1 MKNSGDALVRSI
13 YAGPTMGGMIVNL
26 LSRYPNRTAFINP
39 DGTHLSYE
47 TIAKRIAYLLQKLN
61 QMGLQR
67 GDTIVQMCGN
77 RADVFVVMAACYI
90 NSFRSVALQ
99 PLGGIED
106 QLYILNNCEA
116 KLLVVDADRM
126 QRARELVDRSTQN
139 FEVACHDSVDSAK
152 FLWDAFDA
160 SIEPTLTDLSEPDDI
175 VRLIYTGGTT
185 GKSKGVMGTS
195 CSLATNALF
204 RMAGHNWVDL
214 RLLCSTPLSHAS
226 GAMIVPVLWHGG
238 TIVLHDGFHP
248 ERLINEVVDGT
259 ANALYLVPTMIYRL
273 LDHPESAR
281 LAKSGLRM
289 LMYGAAPISP
299 PRLFQARELL
309 GPILIQHYGLTE
321 APSTV
326 LSLSEIDHLD
336 DSLLASAGKPYP
348 GVTVKILDQEG
359 REVPR
364 GQVGEICIRGD
375 LVMKGYF
382 NEPELTAQA
391 LKHGW
396 LYSGDLA
403 YQNERGYFFIVD
415 RAKDMIISGGFNVY
429 PKEVEDVIATH
440 PAVASVAVIGIPDPD
455 WGEAVKAVVV
465 LKEGQS
471 VTAQELTQRVKT
483 AKGAVQAP
491 KTVDFVDALPL
502 TPLGKLDKKALRAV
516 YWNNKERSIN

>member
-1 MKNSGDALVRSI
+1 MIRSSDLSFDKT
-13 YAGPTMGGMIVNL
+13 YSGPTMGGMIVNL
-26 LSRYPNRTAFINP
+26 LSRYPSRSAFINP
-39 DGTHLSYE
+39 DGSHITYE
-47 TIAKRIAYLLQKLN
+47 AIARRIAYLLDKFRTV
-61 QMGLQR
+61 GLQR

-77 RADVFVVMAACYI
+77 RADVFAVMAACYI
-90 NSFRSVALQ
+90 GSFRSVALQ
-99 PLGGIED
+99 PLGGIDD

-116 KLLVVDADRM
+116 KILIVDQDRLE
-126 QRARELVDRSTQN
+126 RANELKQRSTQA
-139 FEVACHDSVDSAK
+139 FVVLCHDSPPNATC
-152 FLWDAFDA
+152 LWDGFDPLI
-160 SIEPTLTDLSEPDDI
+160 SPTLTDISEPDDI

-185 GKSKGVMGTS
+185 GKSKGVMGTT

-204 RMAGHNWVDL
+204 RMAGHNWVDM
-214 RLLCSTPLSHAS
+214 RLLCSTPLSHAA

-238 TIVLHDGFHP
+238 TIVLHDGFDP
-248 ERLINEVVDGT
+248 DRLIVDIEAGT

-273 LDHPESAR
+273 LDHPKSGR
-281 LAKSGLRM
+281 LAQAGLRM

-299 PRLFQARELL
+299 SRLLQARELL

-326 LSLSEIDHLD
+326 LSLTEVDHLD

-348 GVTVKILDQEG
+348 GVTVKILDNAG
-359 REVPR
+359 HEVPR
-364 GQVGEICIRGD
+364 GTVGEICIRGD

-382 NEPELTAQA
+382 KEPELTALA

-429 PKEVEDVIATH
+429 PKEVEDVIASH
-440 PAVASVAVIGIPDPD
+440 PSVASVAVIGVPDAD

-465 LKEGQS
+465 LREGNS
-471 VTAQELTQRVKT
+471 VSAQELMQRVKT

-491 KTVDFVDALPL
+491 KTVDFVEALPL
-502 TPLGKLDKKALRAV
+502 TSLGKLDKKTLRSV

>member
-1 MKNSGDALVRSI
+1 MKPSSESI
-13 YAGPTMGGMIVNL
+13 LDKTYSGPTMGSMIVNL
-26 LSRYPNRTAFINP
+26 LSRYPTRAAFINP
-39 DGTHLSYE
+39 DGTPITYE
-47 TIAKRIAYLLQKLN
+47 TIARRIAFLLEKLH
-61 QMGLQR
+61 QLGLQR
-67 GDTIVQMCGN
+67 GDTIVQMSGN

-90 NSFRSVALQ
+90 GSFRSVALQ
-99 PLGGIED
+99 PLGGIDD

-116 KLLVVDADRM
+116 KILIVDQDRLE
-126 QRARELVDRSTQN
+126 RANELKLRATQK
-139 FEVACHDSVDSAK
+139 FDVFCHDACSGTK
-152 FLWDAFDA
+152 YLWEAFDPA
-160 SIEPTLTDLSEPDDI
+160 ISPALKDVSEPDDI

-214 RLLCSTPLSHAS
+214 RLLCSTPLSHAA

-238 TIVLHDGFHP
+238 TVVLHDGFDP
-248 ERLINEVVDGT
+248 DRLISDIESGT

-273 LDHPESAR
+273 LDHPKSNR
-281 LAKSGLRM
+281 LAKAGLRM

-299 PRLFQARELL
+299 PRLLQARELL

-348 GVTVKILDQEG
+348 GVTVKILNDEG
-359 REVPR
+359 QEVPT
-364 GQVGEICIRGD
+364 GTVGEICIRGD

-382 NEPELTAQA
+382 KEPELTKLA

-440 PAVASVAVIGIPDPD
+440 PAVASVAVIGVPDAD

-465 LKEGQS
+465 LKEGSS
-471 VTAQELTQRVKT
+471 VSAQELTQKVKA

-491 KTVDFVDALPL
+491 KTVDFVKALPL
-502 TPLGKLDKKALRAV
+502 TSLGKLDKKALRAV

>member
-1 MKNSGDALVRSI
+1 MKNSGDALPRSI
-13 YAGPTMGGMIVNL
+13 YSGPTMGGMIVNL
-26 LSRYPNRTAFINP
+26 LGRYPNRTAFINA
-39 DGTHLSYE
+39 DGTRLSYE
-47 TIAKRIAYLLQKLN
+47 TIAKRIAYLLQKFSK
-61 QMGLQR
+61 MGLQR

-126 QRARELVDRSTQN
+126 ERARELLDRSTQH
-139 FEVACHDSVDSAK
+139 FDLTCHDQVASTA
-152 FLWDAFDA
+152 FLWDAFDP
-160 SIEPTLTDLSEPDDI
+160 SIHPSLTDLSEPDDI

-204 RMAGHNWVDL
+204 RMAGHNFADL
-214 RLLCSTPLSHAS
+214 RLLCSTPLSHAA
-226 GAMIVPVLWHGG
+226 GAMIVPVLFHGG
-238 TIVLHDGFHP
+238 TIVLHDAFNP
-248 ERLINEVVDGT
+248 DRLIHDVTEGT
-259 ANALYLVPTMIYRL
+259 VNGLYLVPTMIYRL
-273 LDHPESAR
+273 LDHPDCAR
-281 LAKSGLRM
+281 LSTSGLRM

-299 PRLFQARELL
+299 PRLLEARELL
-309 GPILIQHYGLTE
+309 GPILVQHYGLTE

-326 LSLSEIDHLD
+326 LSLSESDHLD

-348 GVTVKILDQEG
+348 GVTVKILDPEG
-359 REVPR
+359 QEVPR

-375 LVMKGYF
+375 LVMNGYF
-382 NEPELTAQA
+382 KEPELTAQA
-391 LKHGW
+391 LKNGW

-440 PAVASVAVIGIPDPD
+440 PAVASVAVIGIPDAD

-471 VTAQELTQRVKT
+471 VTAQELTQRVKA

-491 KTVDFVDALPL
+491 KSVDFVSTLPL
-502 TPLGKLDKKALRAV
+502 TSLGKLDKKALRAV
-516 YWNNKERSIN
+516 YWNNKSRSIN

>member
-1 MKNSGDALVRSI
+1 MIRSSESTFDKT
-13 YAGPTMGGMIVNL
+13 YSGPTMGGMIVNL
-26 LSRYPNRTAFINP
+26 LSRYPSRSAFINP
-39 DGTHLSYE
+39 DGTHIAYE
-47 TIAKRIAYLLQKLN
+47 TVARRIAYLLDKFRSI
-61 QMGLQR
+61 GLQR
-67 GDTIVQMCGN
+67 GDTVVQMCGN

-90 NSFRSVALQ
+90 GSFRSVALQ
-99 PLGGIED
+99 PLGGIDD
-106 QLYILNNCEA
+106 QLYILDNCEA
-116 KLLVVDADRM
+116 KILIIDQDRLE
-126 QRARELVDRSTQN
+126 RANELKLRSTQA
-139 FEVACHDSVDSAK
+139 FDVLCHDSMPNASY
-152 FLWDAFDA
+152 LWDRFDQTI
-160 SIEPTLTDLSEPDDI
+160 SPILTDISEPEDI

-204 RMAGHNWVDL
+204 RMAGHNWVDM
-214 RLLCSTPLSHAS
+214 RLLCSTPLSHAA

-238 TIVLHDGFHP
+238 TIVLHDGFDP
-248 ERLINEVVDGT
+248 DRLIANIEAGT

-273 LDHPESAR
+273 LDHHKSSR
-281 LAKSGLRM
+281 LANSGLRM

-299 PRLFQARELL
+299 PRLLQARELL

-348 GVTVKILDQEG
+348 GVTVKILDNEG
-359 REVPR
+359 NEVPR
-364 GQVGEICIRGD
+364 GTVGEICIRGD

-382 NEPELTAQA
+382 KEPELTALA
-391 LKHGW
+391 LRNGW

-429 PKEVEDVIATH
+429 PKEVEDVIASH
-440 PAVASVAVIGIPDPD
+440 PAVASVAVIGIPDAD

-465 LKEGQS
+465 LRDGCS
-471 VTAQELTQRVKT
+471 VTVQEIIQRVKIS
-483 AKGAVQAP
+483 KGAVQAP
-491 KTVDFVDALPL
+491 KTVDFVEALPL
-502 TPLGKLDKKALRAV
+502 TSLGKLDKKALRAV
-516 YWNNKERSIN
+516 YWNNKARSIN

>member
-1 MKNSGDALVRSI
+1 MKNAEDELTRAI
-13 YAGPTMGGMIVNL
+13 YSGPTMGGMIVNL
-26 LSRYPNRTAFINP
+26 LGRYPNRTAFINP
-39 DGTHLSYE
+39 DGSCITYE
-47 TIAKRIAYLLQKLN
+47 TIAKRIAYLLQ
-61 QMGLQR
+61 QFDRRGLQR
-67 GDTIVQMCGN
+67 GDTVVQMCGN

-90 NSFRSVALQ
+90 NRFRSVALQ

-106 QLYILNNCEA
+106 QLFILNNCEA
-116 KLLVVDADRM
+116 KLLIVDAERM
-126 QRARELVDRSTQN
+126 DRARELLNRSSQI
-139 FEVACHDSVDSAK
+139 FELACHDAVASASY
-152 FLWDAFDA
+152 LWDAYDPSIA
-160 SIEPTLTDLSEPDDI
+160 SMLTDLSEPDDI

-214 RLLCSTPLSHAS
+214 RLLCSTPLSHAA

-238 TIVLHDGFHP
+238 AIVLHDGFDP
-248 ERLINEVVDGT
+248 ARLIKDVVSGT
-259 ANALYLVPTMIYRL
+259 ANGLYLVPTMIYRL
-273 LDHPESAR
+273 LDHPDSAH
-281 LAKSGLRM
+281 LANANLRM

-299 PRLFQARELL
+299 PRLRQARELL

-326 LSLSEIDHLD
+326 LSLSELDHLD

-359 REVPR
+359 HEVPR

-382 NEPELTAQA
+382 KEPALTAQA
-391 LKHGW
+391 FKNGW

-429 PKEVEDVIATH
+429 PKEIEDVIALH

-471 VTAQELTQRVKT
+471 VSAQELTQRVKA

-491 KTVDFVDALPL
+491 KTVDFVLALPL
-502 TPLGKLDKKALRAV
+502 TSLGKLDKKALRAV
-516 YWNNKERSIN
+516 YWNNKERSVN

>member
-1 MKNSGDALVRSI
+1 MKTSSEAMLDQTYS
-13 YAGPTMGGMIVNL
+13 GPTMGGMIVNL
-26 LSRYPNRTAFINP
+26 LSRYPTRSAFINP
-39 DGTHLSYE
+39 DRTHITYD
-47 TIAKRIAYLLQKLN
+47 TIARRIAYLLEVFQHL
-61 QMGLQR
+61 GLKR
-67 GDTIVQMCGN
+67 GDAIVQMCGN
-77 RADVFVVMAACYI
+77 RADVFAVMAACYI
-90 NSFRSVALQ
+90 GRFRSVALQ
-99 PLGGIED
+99 PLGGIDD

-116 KLLVVDADRM
+116 KILIVDEGRL
-126 QRARELVDRSTQN
+126 QRANELKQHSTQPFN
-139 FEVACHDSVDSAK
+139 IFCHDTNPNATG
-152 FLWDAFDA
+152 LWDNFDPA
-160 SIEPTLTDLSEPDDI
+160 ISPILTDQSEPDDI

-214 RLLCSTPLSHAS
+214 RLLCSTPLSHAA

-238 TIVLHDGFHP
+238 TIVLHDGFDP
-248 ERLINEVVDGT
+248 DKLISDIESGT

-273 LDHPESAR
+273 LDHPKSSN
-281 LAKSGLRM
+281 LAKAGLRM

-299 PRLFQARELL
+299 PRLHQARELL

-326 LSLSEIDHLD
+326 LSLSEVDHLD

-348 GVTVKILDQEG
+348 GVTVKILDNNGQ
-359 REVPR
+359 EVPR
-364 GQVGEICIRGD
+364 GTVGEICIRGD

-382 NEPELTAQA
+382 KEPELTALA
-391 LKHGW
+391 LRHGW

-440 PAVASVAVIGIPDPD
+440 PAVASVAVIGIPDAD

-465 LKEGQS
+465 LKAGGEVS
-471 VTAQELTQRVKT
+471 AQELIQRVKS

-491 KTVDFVDALPL
+491 KTVDFVETLPL
-502 TPLGKLDKKALRAV
+502 TSLGKLDKKALRAI
-516 YWNNKERSIN
+516 YWHNKERSIN

>member
-1 MKNSGDALVRSI
+1 MKNSSESLLDKTYS
-13 YAGPTMGGMIVNL
+13 GPTMGSMIVNL
-26 LSRYPNRTAFINP
+26 LSRYPTRSAFVNP
-39 DGTHLSYE
+39 DGTHITYE
-47 TIAKRIAYLLQKLN
+47 TIARRIAYLLQRFEEL
-61 QMGLQR
+61 GLKR
-67 GDTIVQMCGN
+67 SDTVVQMCGN

-90 NSFRSVALQ
+90 GSFRSVALQ

-116 KLLVVDADRM
+116 KILIVDEARS
-126 QRARELVDRSTQN
+126 QRAKELKQRSTQV
-139 FEVACHDSVDSAK
+139 FDIFSHDTGPDATGI
-152 FLWDAFDA
+152 WDDFDPA
-160 SIEPTLTDLSEPDDI
+160 ISSILTDLSEPDDI

-185 GKSKGVMGTS
+185 GKSKGVMGTT

-214 RLLCSTPLSHAS
+214 RLLCSTPLSHAAGS
-226 GAMIVPVLWHGG
+226 MIVPVLWHGG
-238 TIVLHDGFHP
+238 TIVLHDGFDP
-248 ERLINEVVDGT
+248 DRLIIDVEAGT

-273 LDHPESAR
+273 LDHPKSSR
-281 LAKSGLRM
+281 LAKAGLRM

-299 PRLFQARELL
+299 PRLLQARQLL

-326 LSLSEIDHLD
+326 LSLSDVDHLD

-348 GVTVKILDQEG
+348 GVTVKILDNDG
-359 REVPR
+359 NEVPR
-364 GQVGEICIRGD
+364 GTVGEICIRGD

-382 NEPELTAQA
+382 KEPELTALA
-391 LKHGW
+391 LRHGW

-429 PKEVEDVIATH
+429 PKEVEDVIASH
-440 PAVASVAVIGIPDPD
+440 PSVASVAVIGIPDAD

-465 LKEGQS
+465 LKAGCDVS
-471 VTAQELTQRVKT
+471 AQELTQRVKA

-491 KTVDFVDALPL
+491 KTVDFVETLPL
-502 TPLGKLDKKALRAV
+502 TSLGKLDKKALRAV
-516 YWNNKERSIN
+516 YWNDKTRSIN

>member
-1 MKNSGDALVRSI
+1 MNHAVESLPEAI
-13 YAGPTMGGMIVNL
+13 YSGPTMGGMIVTL
-26 LSRYPNRTAFINP
+26 LSRYPLRSAFVNP
-39 DGTHLSYE
+39 DGTHVTYE
-47 TIAKRIAYLLQKLN
+47 TVARRIAYLLEKLD
-61 QMGLQR
+61 QMNLKQ
-67 GDTIVQMCGN
+67 GDTLVQMCGN

-90 NSFRSVALQ
+90 GRYRSVALQ

-106 QLYILNNCEA
+106 QLYVLNNCEA
-116 KLLVVDADRM
+116 KILIVDAARLE
-126 QRARELVDRSTQN
+126 RAQALVKQSSQP
-139 FEVACHDSVDSAK
+139 FEVVCHDSQGSMPG
-152 FLWDAFDA
+152 LWDDFNPAI
-160 SIEPTLTDLSEPDDI
+160 SSVLTDISEPGDI
-175 VRLIYTGGTT
+175 ARLIYTGGTT

-204 RMAGHNWVDL
+204 RMAGHNWVDI
-214 RLLCSTPLSHAS
+214 RLLCSTPLSHAA

-238 TIVLHDGFHP
+238 TIVLHDGFNP
-248 ERLINEVVDGT
+248 DRLIKNVVDGA

-273 LDHPESAR
+273 LDHPDSSQLINAR
-281 LAKSGLRM
+281 LRM

-299 PRLFQARELL
+299 PRLLQARQLL

-326 LSLSEIDHLD
+326 LSLSEVDHLD

-348 GVTVKILDQEG
+348 GVTVKILDNDG
-359 REVPR
+359 LEVPL

-382 NEPELTAQA
+382 KEPELTALA
-391 LKHGW
+391 IKHGW

-415 RAKDMIISGGFNVY
+415 RAKDMIISGAFNVY

-440 PAVASVAVIGIPDPD
+440 SAVASVAVIGVPDPD
-455 WGEAVKAVVV
+455 WGEAVKAIVV
-465 LKEGQS
+465 LKNGHNVS
-471 VTAQELTQRVKT
+471 AQELMQRVKA

-491 KTVDFVDALPL
+491 KTVEFVDSLPL

-516 YWNNKERSIN
+516 YWSKNERSIN

>member
-1 MKNSGDALVRSI
+1 MKSPSESTFDKTYS
-13 YAGPTMGGMIVNL
+13 GPTMGGMIVNL
-26 LSRYPNRTAFINP
+26 LSRYPTRCAFINP
-39 DGTHLSYE
+39 DGTHITYE
-47 TIAKRIAYLLQKLN
+47 TIARRIAYLLENFHGL
-61 QMGLQR
+61 GLQC
-67 GDTIVQMCGN
+67 GDTVVQMCGN
-77 RADVFVVMAACYI
+77 RADVFAVMAACYI
-90 NSFRSVALQ
+90 GRFRSVALQ
-99 PLGGIED
+99 PLGGIDD

-116 KLLVVDADRM
+116 KILIVDQDRNE
-126 QRARELVDRSTQN
+126 RAGELKLRATQA
-139 FEVACHDSVDSAK
+139 FDVLCHDSVPTAS
-152 FLWDAFDA
+152 FLWDGFD
-160 SIEPTLTDLSEPDDI
+160 PTISPVLKDISEPDDI

-238 TIVLHDGFHP
+238 TIVLHDGFDP
-248 ERLINEVVDGT
+248 DKLIKDIEAGI

-273 LDHPESAR
+273 LDHPKSSHLAR
-281 LAKSGLRM
+281 AGLRM

-299 PRLFQARELL
+299 PRLLQARELL

-336 DSLLASAGKPYP
+336 DTLLASAGKPYP
-348 GVTVKILDQEG
+348 GVTVKILDDEG

-364 GQVGEICIRGD
+364 GTVGEICIRGD

-382 NEPELTAQA
+382 KEPELTKLA

-429 PKEVEDVIATH
+429 PKEVEDVIASH
-440 PAVASVAVIGIPDPD
+440 PAVSSVAVIGVPDAD

-465 LKEGQS
+465 LKEGCNVS
-471 VTAQELTQRVKT
+471 AQELTLRVKS

-491 KTVDFVDALPL
+491 KTLDFVEALPL
-502 TPLGKLDKKALRAV
+502 TALGKLDKKALRAI

>member
-1 MKNSGDALVRSI
+1 MKNSGDAFARAI

-26 LSRYPNRTAFINP
+26 LSRYPKRTAFINP
-39 DGTHLSYE
+39 DGTRLSYE
-47 TIAKRIAYLLQKLN
+47 TIAKRIAYLLQKFN

-126 QRARELVDRSTQN
+126 QRARELFDRSTQH
-139 FEVACHDSVDSAK
+139 FEVACHDSIDSTP

-259 ANALYLVPTMIYRL
+259 ANGLYLVPTMIYRL
-273 LDHPESAR
+273 LDHPDSAR
-281 LAKSGLRM
+281 LAQSGLRM

-359 REVPR
+359 HEVPR

-391 LKHGW
+391 IKNGW

-471 VTAQELTQRVKT
+471 VTAQELTQRVKS

>member
-1 MKNSGDALVRSI
+1 
-13 YAGPTMGGMIVNL
+13 
-26 LSRYPNRTAFINP
+26 
-39 DGTHLSYE
+39 
-47 TIAKRIAYLLQKLN
+47 
-61 QMGLQR
+61 MGLQR

-116 KLLVVDADRM
+116 KLLIVDADRM
-126 QRARELVDRSTQN
+126 ERARELLDKSTQS
-139 FEVACHDSVDSAK
+139 FEVACHDSVPSTT
-152 FLWDAFDA
+152 FLWDEFSP
-160 SIEPTLTDLSEPDDI
+160 SIAPALTDLSEPDDI

-238 TIVLHDGFHP
+238 TIVLHDGFNP
-248 ERLINEVVDGT
+248 DRLIHDVVEGT
-259 ANALYLVPTMIYRL
+259 ANGLYLVPTMIYRL
-273 LDHPESAR
+273 LDHPDCAR
-281 LAKSGLRM
+281 LSTAGLRM

-299 PRLFQARELL
+299 PRLFQARALL

-326 LSLSEIDHLD
+326 LSLSETDHLD

-348 GVTVKILDQEG
+348 GVTVKILDQDG

-382 NEPELTAQA
+382 KEPELTAQA
-391 LKHGW
+391 LKNGW

-403 YQNERGYFFIVD
+403 CQNERGYFFIVD

-440 PAVASVAVIGIPDPD
+440 PAVASVAVIGIPDAD

-471 VTAQELTQRVKT
+471 VTAQELTQRVKA

-491 KTVDFVDALPL
+491 KSVDFVTTLPL
-502 TPLGKLDKKALRAV
+502 TSLGKLDKKALRAV